1 MDKIPYILAYKSL
14 SRISRALKIESVCG
28 PKSMTHLKSQVAFED
43 LYWMQA
49 SLNRLCARAA
59 VYSVVEI
66 GDRRQGQSPRGG
78 GASA

>member
-1 MDKIPYILAYKSL
+1 MWSKIIDAYKL
-14 SRISRALKIESVCG
+14 
-28 PKSMTHLKSQVAFED
+28 QVAFED

-49 SLNRLCARAA
+49 SHNRGLLFRLCARAA

-66 GDRRQGQSPRGG
+66 GDGRQGHSPRGG